1 MGACPPA
8 AERCLLPGRSAQP
21 QQVRRCHLR
30 LCSLACC
37 ASPLLC
43 IDNRTFLV
51 APSHGTKTH
60 ALLRAQSRWQCELLC
75 GNSGQ
80 SDAADCMRS
89 MSRLQAWL
97 CSRTSALG
105 RCPAAWPQGS
115 GGAWRLP
122 ACSCAAAPQSEQG
135 PAGPWAAPAQR
146 TAQLLG
152 SAAPLTRPSP
162 ASRAPALMLASELV
176 EAQ

>member
-60 ALLRAQSRWQCELLC
+60 AVLRAQSRWQCELLC
-75 GNSGQ
+75 RNSGQ
-80 SDAADCMRS
+80 GDAADCMRS

-97 CSRTSALG
+97 CKRTSALG
-105 RCPAAWPQGS
+105 RCPAAWPRGR

-122 ACSCAAAPQSEQG
+122 AGSCAASARAGRG
-135 PAGPWAAPAQR
+135 PAEPWAAPAQNI
-146 TAQLLG
+146 AQLLG
-152 SAAPLTRPSP
+152 SVALLMRPSL
-162 ASRAPALMLASELV
+162 ASHAPALMLASV
-176 EAQ
+176 CRKA